1 MSIESHAPICKQLI
15 RAFGK
20 EIDNNTTK
28 VMAWMSTHDSHDCDS
43 PTQPSQFSDTSSSS
57 QKRSSDSSY
66 PSSAG
71 IYHEKRQRLLAE
83 EGWAIERERREIAEH
98 SLQESLRL
106 VQMYRM
112 REARANK
119 KKDEDA
125 PGTMFVS
132 QEEIL
137 EAAAE
142 HTRRSE
148 FSIMTGSVADDQDVD
163 TATRLHKGAGR
174 GAAGCNRA
182 SRLYRDVS
190 TVRVASHLYSPTE
203 SRGGSVGG
211 TRRPDQFLTHHVIAH
226 LSTNASLRKYVA
238 GNNQALQSS
247 QGFSITPA
255 PRKGHKS
262 RRLTKAGEDGHR
274 RLECGDEQSKRPTNP
289 GYLSLSLMR
298 TGLFS
303 FHLALDKYR
312 IREWAQADHL
322 SLSYDIST
330 VGSLHSLSVHIC
342 AFYVEQYGTDAKG
355 NPMYG
360 VRVRRYALNGQ
371 TCSDKKTIFRQF
383 DGRTQRSST
392 FSFCC
397 TVSLIR
403 TGVLL
408 PLLKHGSVSTMSDQG
423 SENTGQGP
431 GAKKTFAGKGS
442 MLSDLFLNR
451 DSLRDVIESDMGPH
465 LLKLTEEFFGL
476 DPQDI
481 RKEAQRTEPAQRHPT
496 SGPIMTV
503 DEKGEPTSRVSMS
516 VNPLESVVLVQGGC
530 PVGHHCVKHNLSL
543 ANFYGLKKVKGTT
556 AIAISVG
563 RFFRCSYKW
572 PRIVAIMT
580 DILKSNENFEQSRL
594 NGSNCSAMAGP
605 NELSSDSSLAWQVG
619 QVEIWLKTRAVR
631 EMTKT
636 GIRMPNLGSYI
647 RWLSI
652 SRSIAALSHVR
663 TLLIAAVIIALGE
676 GLDESRIA
684 MAREILS
691 GGKLDDRGLV
701 RFEPRV
707 RKCIFRATRPDMIL
721 HIHITRVMH
730 LVAWSV
736 IDDATSRF
744 RDCSEVY
751 LGGMNGVLRTVIKI
765 LRRNLFVHVD
775 CPRIFREG
783 GKLLAEISSIT
794 RIMRIMRILRTRTRS
809 EVEFPWPGVPVDNG
823 DRNTKGWNFS
833 YMIGHRGV
841 PKPNPA
847 RGLMML
853 RAFPNDDKGR
863 AKVQDM
869 FGRFGNMIFKNEITE
884 ALSMTPEVIQRVS
897 EMSGGDPNMNVIPQ
911 GHYRNSYQAQQSQQ
925 TTINERRRAALW
937 YMSSVLNDAAADIE
951 KRFIKELSAPTSFC
965 AGACD
970 VARRSVAGSGGP
982 SSDYFVATDGARAN
996 GAVLYCEL
1004 KELSG
1009 WGKTHSYNLS
1019 ELLQNPLRDM
1029 FSDSF
1034 IGALPAFFRV
1044 PAPPKPRGQAP
1055 PDPGNSDWISES
1067 QPITAFPLLRNTAM
1081 LAAARHVSNNG
1092 NESCFS
1098 LSTQYYNSG
1107 SKNTSPHFF
1116 NAVHVRQINSSGQE
1130 QKLRQDSDFH
1140 DMFGEARE
1148 LFGKREF
1155 VEVEKHSV
1163 FSKRLESSEGIMQAA
1178 MHAKLPVSVAD
1189 GGRFNS
1195 TRLQDAQTAK
1205 NVTKGKNPRKKTSET
1220 NTEKDKAQKT
1230 KDRAHVR
1237 KQAKQRK
1244 SSGDRDSV
1252 ATRKRR
1258 SESAEEEESPSVYD
1272 SEESGSDED
1281 NSCSSEDSGDERDEN
1296 DLVVAQPL
1304 RRPHIGPYALRSVGR
1319 LDSRDNT
1326 FKGSEDAPGG
1336 IDSDGEDVDFGNGE
1350 SGGEAGRLGDGGD
1363 GGEADRLGDGG
1374 KPEADGV
1381 NSNRADGGHASGDT
1395 ASGKGQEISAPDGAD
1410 GRAPD
1415 PQGCESRNGVESSTA
1430 DDQNEDE
1437 LERLEYME
1445 YMDNIDK
1452 YVEDDE
1458 AKKTWDSEHQE
1469 PGHTNSDGS
1478 NSDGSDTPGCE
1489 GRNDLSPAADAEDL
1503 LGDGVAGSD
1512 GPKDRPRA
1520 DDLMGESGPE
1530 VSWIRHPFEFQK
1542 ESTFDEVKAANMHQS
1557 KCVFTRALLQKY
1569 KWEDSRVSSIK
1580 FKGSSQKTVQSIR
1593 LTRLDGFSFPVTTDS
1608 SNRIYVLHDN
1618 TGLDLIYVTELKQK
1632 DTGIPGIQEVIAQ
1645 FLRVLSTKKAHDEAR
1660 GKNDYV
1666 VRNGSA
1672 RTVYEGRKA
1681 LGDRLRVEEGKTIVK
1696 SFVGRTFH
1704 PGRVLHETNV
1714 ANIVSHVGW
1723 VSERYKGDDDERSIK
1738 HRLRVRDFKDIDWV
1752 FYAAAFD
1759 EQEHKAIVNDADDED
1774 HM

>member
-1 MSIESHAPICKQLI
+1 MLC
-15 RAFGK
+15 RFGK
-20 EIDNNTTK
+20 
-28 VMAWMSTHDSHDCDS
+28 
-43 PTQPSQFSDTSSSS
+43 
-57 QKRSSDSSY
+57 
-66 PSSAG
+66 
-71 IYHEKRQRLLAE
+71 
-83 EGWAIERERREIAEH
+83 
-98 SLQESLRL
+98 
-106 VQMYRM
+106 
-112 REARANK
+112 
-119 KKDEDA
+119 
-125 PGTMFVS
+125 
-132 QEEIL
+132 
-137 EAAAE
+137 
-142 HTRRSE
+142 
-148 FSIMTGSVADDQDVD
+148 
-163 TATRLHKGAGR
+163 
-174 GAAGCNRA
+174 
-182 SRLYRDVS
+182 
-190 TVRVASHLYSPTE
+190 
-203 SRGGSVGG
+203 
-211 TRRPDQFLTHHVIAH
+211 
-226 LSTNASLRKYVA
+226 
-238 GNNQALQSS
+238 
-247 QGFSITPA
+247 
-255 PRKGHKS
+255 
-262 RRLTKAGEDGHR
+262 
-274 RLECGDEQSKRPTNP
+274 
-289 GYLSLSLMR
+289 
-298 TGLFS
+298 
-303 FHLALDKYR
+303 
-312 IREWAQADHL
+312 
-322 SLSYDIST
+322 
-330 VGSLHSLSVHIC
+330 
-342 AFYVEQYGTDAKG
+342 
-355 NPMYG
+355 
-360 VRVRRYALNGQ
+360 
-371 TCSDKKTIFRQF
+371 
-383 DGRTQRSST
+383 
-392 FSFCC
+392 
-397 TVSLIR
+397 
-403 TGVLL
+403 
-408 PLLKHGSVSTMSDQG
+408 
-423 SENTGQGP
+423 
-431 GAKKTFAGKGS
+431 
-442 MLSDLFLNR
+442 
-451 DSLRDVIESDMGPH
+451 
-465 LLKLTEEFFGL
+465 
-476 DPQDI
+476 
-481 RKEAQRTEPAQRHPT
+481 
-496 SGPIMTV
+496 
-503 DEKGEPTSRVSMS
+503 
-516 VNPLESVVLVQGGC
+516 
-530 PVGHHCVKHNLSL
+530 
-543 ANFYGLKKVKGTT
+543 
-556 AIAISVG
+556 
-563 RFFRCSYKW
+563 
-572 PRIVAIMT
+572 
-580 DILKSNENFEQSRL
+580 
-594 NGSNCSAMAGP
+594 
-605 NELSSDSSLAWQVG
+605 
-619 QVEIWLKTRAVR
+619 
-631 EMTKT
+631 
-636 GIRMPNLGSYI
+636 
-647 RWLSI
+647 
-652 SRSIAALSHVR
+652 
-663 TLLIAAVIIALGE
+663 
-676 GLDESRIA
+676 
-684 MAREILS
+684 
-691 GGKLDDRGLV
+691 
-701 RFEPRV
+701 
-707 RKCIFRATRPDMIL
+707 
-721 HIHITRVMH
+721 
-730 LVAWSV
+730 
-736 IDDATSRF
+736 
-744 RDCSEVY
+744 
-751 LGGMNGVLRTVIKI
+751 
-765 LRRNLFVHVD
+765 
-775 CPRIFREG
+775 
-783 GKLLAEISSIT
+783 
-794 RIMRIMRILRTRTRS
+794 
-809 EVEFPWPGVPVDNG
+809 
-823 DRNTKGWNFS
+823 
-833 YMIGHRGV
+833 
-841 PKPNPA
+841 
-847 RGLMML
+847 
-853 RAFPNDDKGR
+853 
-863 AKVQDM
+863 
-869 FGRFGNMIFKNEITE
+869 MIFKNEITE
-884 ALSMTPEVIQRVS
+884 ALIMTPEVIQRVS
-897 EMSGGDPNMNVIPQ
+897 EMTGGDPNMNVIPQ
-911 GHYRNSYQAQQSQQ
+911 GPYRNSYQAQQ
-925 TTINERRRAALW
+925 TTVNERRRAALW
-937 YMSSVLNDAAADIE
+937 YMSAVLDDAAAHIE
-951 KRFIKELSAPTSFC
+951 KRFSKELSAPSSFC

-1155 VEVEKHSV
+1155 VKVEKHSV

-1220 NTEKDKAQKT
+1220 NTEKDNAQKT

-1244 SSGDRDSV
+1244 SSSGDRDGV

-1272 SEESGSDED
+1272 SEESDSDED

-1296 DLVVAQPL
+1296 DLAVAQPL
-1304 RRPHIGPYALRSVGR
+1304 RRPHIRPYALRSVGR

-1395 ASGKGQEISAPDGAD
+1395 ASGKGQVISAPDGAD

-1437 LERLEYME
+1437 LELLE
-1445 YMDNIDK
+1445 YMDNFDK

-1478 NSDGSDTPGCE
+1478 NSDGSYTPGCE

-1542 ESTFDEVKAANMHQS
+1542 ESTFDEVKAANMRRS
-1557 KCVFTRALLQKY
+1557 KCVYTRALLQKY
-1569 KWEDSRVSSIK
+1569 KWEDSRVSRIK
-1580 FKGSSQKTVQSIR
+1580 FKGSSQKTVESIL
-1593 LTRLDGFSFPVTTDS
+1593 LTRLDGFSFPVNTDS

-1618 TGLDLIYVTELKQK
+1618 TGLDLIYVTEMKQK

-1723 VSERYKGDDDERSIK
+1723 VSERSKGNDDERSIK
-1738 HRLRVRDFKDIDWV
+1738 SRLGVRNFKDIDWV